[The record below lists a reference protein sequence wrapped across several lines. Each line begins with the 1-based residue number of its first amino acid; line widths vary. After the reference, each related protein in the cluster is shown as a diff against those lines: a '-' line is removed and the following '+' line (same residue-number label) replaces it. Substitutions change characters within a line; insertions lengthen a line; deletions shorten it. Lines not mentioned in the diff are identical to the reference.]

1 MAENV
6 KTMEVE
12 KEEVTAAEGT
22 ERTRECACFVP
33 RADIYEVD
41 DRMVI
46 VADVP
51 GVDESSVEITL
62 EKNILTINALIEPV
76 EMEGFTPVFA
86 EYEVGDYQR
95 SFKLSDEIDREK
107 IQATIKDGV
116 LRLYLPKAAA
126 TQARKIS
133 VKAG

>member
-1 MAENV
+1 MADNI
-6 KTMEVE
+6 KTMEVQ
-12 KEEVTAAEGT
+12 KEEVTTPEDT
-22 ERTRECACFVP
+22 ERTRECRCFVP

-41 DRMVI
+41 DQIVI

-51 GVDESSVEITL
+51 GANEKSVEVTL
-62 EKNILTINALIEPV
+62 EKNVLTINAYVDPV
-76 EMEGFTPVFA
+76 EMEGYSLVFA

-95 SFKLSDEIDREK
+95 SFKLSDEIDRNK

-126 TQARKIS
+126 AQARKIS